1 MKPTDLNYRNLRIL
15 TKKYS
20 NKGRSESANFLN
32 WFLENILRLDE
43 TTADD
48 CICDKEN
55 DKGIDGIYVDHNAS
69 EIIFFQSKISQAENR
84 TIGDKQIK
92 EFSGSL
98 QQFSDSEK
106 INSIISGKANDD
118 LKNILIRN
126 KIADLVSRNYH
137 IVGTF
142 ITNCDRDY
150 NTKEVELLLENI
162 TVYCPGDIVNNF
174 IEFDADDGISGEFIF
189 DTSLVGMVQLS
200 TDETTDVYVIPV
212 QAIKLVHLGGID
224 DGTLFSQN
232 VRYSLGNTAVNKSI
246 SKSVNDQSEH
256 KNFALYH
263 NGITL
268 ICQNANLEID
278 KNRLTVSNYVVVNGA
293 QSISTFFKNSD
304 SLTSDLMVFV
314 KVISLKSSELAR
326 KITINSNNQN
336 SIKPRDLRSNDNL
349 MLRLKKEFEEADIG
363 YEFEIKRGQK
373 TDLDKTAIS
382 NDLAG
387 RELLAFDLNEPN
399 LCHQIGK
406 VFDDKYAEIFG
417 RPEVDVGRIIFVH
430 ELQKIVS
437 SNLGAMKYRPMAG
450 YLLTRYFLLSVAGQI
465 LRKFE
470 DGRNFL
476 KDKIRINDV
485 ESRNDM
491 LKIMDDII
499 SGLVTDLDY
508 EVEDKGPEFDYKKDL
523 KNISEIASLRKT
535 LIQSYEKDFKKGRAE
550 GFGSELI

>member
-1 MKPTDLNYRNLRIL
+1 MKPSDLDYNNLIEL
-15 TKKYS
+15 TKKY

-32 WFLENILRLDE
+32 WFLENIFRLDE

-55 DKGIDGIYVDHNAS
+55 DKGIDGIFVDHNAS
-69 EIIFFQSKISQAENR
+69 TIIFFQSKISRSEGR

-98 QQFSDSEK
+98 QQFSDNKKVEA
-106 INSIISGKANDD
+106 IIQGQANDD

-126 KIADLVSRNYH
+126 KIPDLLMQQYSLQG
-137 IVGTF
+137 IF
-142 ITNCDRDY
+142 ITNCIRDY
-150 NTKEVELLLENI
+150 NTIEVEKLLEDI
-162 TVYCPGDIVNNF
+162 TLYCPDDIANNF
-174 IEFDADDGISGEFIF
+174 IEFDADEGISDDFTF
-189 DTSLVGMVQLS
+189 DISLVGKVQLS
-200 TDETTDVYVIPV
+200 IDENTKVYVMPV
-212 QAIKLVHLGGID
+212 PAVDLVRLRGID
-224 DGTLFSQN
+224 DGKLFSQN

-246 SKSVNDQSEH
+246 SRSVNDQGEH

-268 ICQNANLEID
+268 ICQNAHFEDNDNSLVVRD
-278 KNRLTVSNYVVVNGA
+278 YVVVNGA
-293 QSISTFFKNSD
+293 QSISTFFKNSKK
-304 SLTSDLMVFV
+304 LTDDLMVFV
-314 KVISLKSSELAR
+314 KIISLKSTELSR

-336 SIKPRDLRSNDNL
+336 AIKPRDLRSNHDL
-349 MLRLKKEFEEADIG
+349 MLRLKAEFENSGTD
-363 YEFEIKRGQK
+363 YEFEIKRGQITNPK
-373 TDLDKTAIS
+373 KVAIS

-417 RPEVDVGRIIFVH
+417 RREVDVGRIIFVH

-437 SNLGAMKYRPMAG
+437 HSLEEMKHRPMAG

-470 DGRNFL
+470 NGRSFL
-476 KDKIRINDV
+476 KDKYRLNDAN
-485 ESRNDM
+485 SRNEVLIKM
-491 LKIMDDII
+491 KDIVL
-499 SGLVTDLDY
+499 GLVTDLDY
-508 EVEDKGPEFDYKKDL
+508 EIEDKSPSFDYKRDL
-523 KNISEIASLRKT
+523 KNTAEIAALRKA
-535 LIQSYEKDFKKGRAE
+535 LIQSYEKDFRRGRAK
-550 GFGSELI
+550 GFGTELT